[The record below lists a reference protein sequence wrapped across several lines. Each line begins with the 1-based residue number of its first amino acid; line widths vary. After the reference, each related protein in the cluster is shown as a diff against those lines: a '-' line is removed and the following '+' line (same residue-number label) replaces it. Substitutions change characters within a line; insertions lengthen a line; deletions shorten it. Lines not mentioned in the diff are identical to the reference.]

1 MGLQLRIEA
10 LVASNTDDAKAA
22 SFREAGRRLVDPA
35 GMGTEYMVLGIG
47 GQPDKGVV
55 WPFVDVPPKV

>member
-1 MGLQLRIEA
+1 MGLQLRIET

-22 SFREAGRRLVDPA
+22 SLREAGRRLVDPA

-55 WPFVDVPPKV
+55 WPFVDVLPKV